1 MWVRAPRITIASFD
15 EVNGKT
21 PGRNLA
27 AAIPVL
33 SEKAGTQTST
43 FYYRVLAAIPQ
54 VGHWELDHARAE
66 RKPTDAIAAHKDARA
81 LRWRFRKKSE

>member
-1 MWVRAPRITIASFD
+1 
-15 EVNGKT
+15 
-21 PGRNLA
+21 
-27 AAIPVL
+27 
-33 SEKAGTQTST
+33 
-43 FYYRVLAAIPQ
+43 VLAAIPQ